1 MQVFSSRLSIFDR
14 ILFVVISC
22 LMLALC
28 LDLYDAV
35 GAQSCSVRVY
45 NGCYPWGAEGPA
57 AENWFYKTKERYL
70 FQGFIHVVFL
80 LAAISVLALREKNA
94 KKTASAIMLAVVPFL
109 ATWLLNLFLIS

>member
-1 MQVFSSRLSIFDR
+1 MQVFLSRLSIFDR
-14 ILFVVISC
+14 ILFVVIAL
-22 LMLALC
+22 LMLVLC

-35 GAQSCSVRVY
+35 GAQACSVQVY

-57 AENWFYKTKERYL
+57 AGSWFYKTKERYL

-80 LAAISVLALREKNA
+80 LAAFGVLVLHKKNA

-109 ATWLLNLFLIS
+109 TTWLLNSFLIS